1 MKELNYYKRT
11 WPIKVEKEIH
21 ANIKDLWEII
31 SRDGNL
37 KYIHPFCKDNYSI
50 SWDGIN
56 SVDVLE
62 YLNGLK
68 FIREF
73 MTWEPEIVAGA
84 VQDLDRGLVVGETS
98 FGKGLVQRQAGLS
111 DGSAIAEIVSD
122 NSPGGIVE
130 RAGERSSK

>member
-21 ANIKDLWEII
+21 ANIKDLWGII

-37 KYIHPFCKDNYSI
+37 NHVHPFCKDNYSI

-56 SVDVLE
+56 SIDVLE

-73 MTWEPEIVAGA
+73 MTWEPEIGYC
-84 VQDLDRGLVVGETS
+84 LLIGT
-98 FGKGLVQRQAGLS
+98 K
-111 DGSAIAEIVSD
+111 
-122 NSPGGIVE
+122 N
-130 RAGERSSK
+130 

>member
-11 WPIKVEKEIH
+11 WPIKVEKEIN

-37 KYIHPFCKDNYSI
+37 NHVHPFCKDNYSI

-56 SVDVLE
+56 SIDVLE

-73 MTWEPEIVAGA
+73 MTWEPENLLKYVDSIA
-84 VQDLDRGLVVGETS
+84 S
-98 FGKGLVQRQAGLS
+98 NLS
-111 DGSAIAEIVSD
+111 DSYQLRVKLALSFVATKFPIVGVSSNCFNF
-122 NSPGGIVE
+122 NSNSI
-130 RAGERSSK
+130 